1 MTKILFTCILHVLI
15 FFLFYFQVVC
25 EHFEGILKLS
35 SLLKS
40 LIKKSNRQS
49 GLAGKYH
56 RFTKIHCILLVPINA
71 QQLPQSE
78 ELASSLYN
86 SCVLI
91 IQHVSKYLQSTL
103 SATAGNNTNNK
114 EVRHTH
120 SDT

>member
-1 MTKILFTCILHVLI
+1 MY
-15 FFLFYFQVVC
+15 FYFQVVC

-56 RFTKIHCILLVPINA
+56 WFTFFTIIHCILLVPINA

-91 IQHVSKYLQSTL
+91 IQHVSKYLQLTL
-103 SATAGNNTNNK
+103 SAAAGNNTNNK

-120 SDT
+120 SNT